1 MTDRNDADRTTDAAA
16 DPSAEPSQDAVLQGL
31 LREAEDQGSTPAGR
45 IRAWELIGKHL
56 GMFRERA
63 GREDAAETVISFDIR
78 L

>member
-1 MTDRNDADRTTDAAA
+1 MTDRNDNGGA
-16 DPSAEPSQDAVLQGL
+16 PSTRNGAAEPSHDDVLQGL

-56 GMFRERA
+56 GMFRERV
-63 GREDAAETVISFDIR
+63 GREDAAETLISFDIR